1 MNEIEIKYNPN
12 ADTRT
17 MTSLPTEKELF
28 KINQDHITDVQKCL
42 QVISNNLNEKALTHD
57 LDKLYDVEGFLRD
70 MKDTWENKK
79 DFTSL
84 PWYKN
89 HKNEEHHRVDLD
101 ENYDK
106 VTIEDIL
113 ENTVDKLTATAARR
127 NHLTDKDIYEIADSI
142 DSGTLKLGLINTL
155 LNIKERIRIIGE
167 DGR

>member
-1 MNEIEIKYNPN
+1 MNEIKIKYNPN

-17 MTSLPTEKELF
+17 MTSLPTEEELLD
-28 KINQDHITDVQKCL
+28 INQNHTLDVQRCL
-42 QVISNNLNEKALTHD
+42 HVISSNIDEKALTHD
-57 LDKLYDVEGFLRD
+57 LDKLYDVKGFLRD

-89 HKNEEHHRVDLD
+89 HKNEDHHRVDWD

-113 ENTVDKLTATAARR
+113 ENTIDKLTATAARQG
-127 NHLTDKDIYEIADSI
+127 HLTDKDIYKIADSI

-155 LNIKERIRIIGE
+155 INIKERVRIVRE

>member
-42 QVISNNLNEKALTHD
+42 QVISNNLNEKGLTHD

-79 DFTSL
+79 
-84 PWYKN
+84 K
-89 HKNEEHHRVDLD
+89 
-101 ENYDK
+101 
-106 VTIEDIL
+106 
-113 ENTVDKLTATAARR
+113 
-127 NHLTDKDIYEIADSI
+127 
-142 DSGTLKLGLINTL
+142 
-155 LNIKERIRIIGE
+155 
-167 DGR
+167 